1 MALETTGQRS
11 HRTARIDYVQ
21 DEATVVFA
29 QVKIGTSHHVTPI
42 GSSVRPPDI
51 PILAE
56 VNRASY
62 FPAGRQQTGSQ
73 GAGAK
78 QRVVDGHGLKRRPM
92 INDVHREHPS
102 GAAKQCQAQ
111 QGADPVLQR

>member
-56 VNRASY
+56 VDRAAY
-62 FPAGRQQTGSQ
+62 LPTDRQQIGCQ
-73 GAGAK
+73 GAGTK
-78 QRVVDGHGLKRRPM
+78 ERVVDGHG
-92 INDVHREHPS
+92 V
-102 GAAKQCQAQ
+102 
-111 QGADPVLQR
+111 